1 MILTQVV
8 FLTSDVDDIEV
19 YLPHPP
25 SKGEIFVFMVC
36 IFVLIVSTLFFKSV
50 IEYAP
55 GF

>member
-1 MILTQVV
+1 MLNVAGGV
-8 FLTSDVDDIEV
+8 FKYIG
-19 YLPHPP
+19 
-25 SKGEIFVFMVC
+25 KGEIFVFMVC